1 MLNYEVEK
9 KITDNKKKA
18 SGSRTLLRLHRALEF
33 IAALLLKIKETD
45 NSKKFSNEAQKA
57 YEATLAKHHP
67 WLVKKGVGIAMM
79 TLPSRSDL
87 LKKLNLDDTPEKM
100 GQLGEL
106 VEELNKIYGITQKLY
121 EKDNLLDLP

>member
-57 YEATLAKHHP
+57 YEATLAQHHP